1 MSCLIVD
8 ITLLAPPLIVE
19 LSHQDRV
26 VATVVNPLEPVIA
39 EITRCDVMSAVELR
53 DMTSRLAVDFGIVC
67 TVGGDYVLRFEQ
79 AVLTWKQEDNREGV
93 VKYNTLI
100 ASGDWSL
107 EEVQVEE
114 LL

>member
-8 ITLLAPPLIVE
+8 ITLHISPLCVA
-19 LSHQDRV
+19 LSHQDLI
-26 VATVVNPLEPVIA
+26 VADVVNPLAPIIA
-39 EITRCDVMSAVELR
+39 GITRRDGMPTVELR

-67 TVGGDYVLRFEQ
+67 TVGGDYLLRFEQ
-79 AVLTWKQEDNREGV
+79 AVLTWKEDENREGV

-107 EEVQVEE
+107 EEIEIEE